1 MTTNCVSN
9 TNIKLIPAFFEYLK
23 HKFASQRYYV
33 NYVLLN
39 LYPMTFRIWYT
50 IKLVDNPIRMLLNAI
65 AAVVLATLLH
75 FNCCNVREWTNK
87 LLKIQYTDLYKCDI

>member
-1 MTTNCVSN
+1 
-9 TNIKLIPAFFEYLK
+9 
-23 HKFASQRYYV
+23 
-33 NYVLLN
+33 
-39 LYPMTFRIWYT
+39 MTFRIWYT

-65 AAVVLATLLH
+65 AAVVLATLLL